1 MNPILRLARYG
12 YPHRGPLIGAVVA
25 MVIYAAASGGLAYL
39 FKPIFDDVLANQTGL
54 GWVVAAI
61 IGFSITKGVGGYF
74 SVYLMTDV
82 GQRLVR
88 DLRSNLFGHIL
99 GQSAGFFARHTTG
112 RLMSRT
118 TNDINQ
124 IQRVVAETLGDLL
137 RESVTLVAYAS
148 VVFYYDARLA
158 LVCMT
163 GAPIVVYPLVR
174 LGQRVRRTS
183 RRSQEELEQLSH
195 ITGEAFTGHRIIKA
209 FSGEL
214 YEQQRFDGA
223 SQRLYRTNM
232 KVTSSLSA
240 LPPLME
246 WLGAFG
252 IVGVLWYGSSEI
264 AAGELTS
271 GEFTSFVAALLL
283 MYGPIK
289 KLSRVNANIQQA
301 IAAAE
306 RVFEM
311 LDTHTEVTDK
321 PDAKPLAPLQKGI
334 VFRDVS
340 FSYTDERGQEVLTQV
355 SFTVRLG
362 QVVAIVGLSGAGKT
376 TLVNLVPRFYD
387 PTAGTILIDGVD
399 TRDVTLVSLREQIG
413 MVTQDTVLFDD
424 TIGNNIAYASPTA
437 TAEMV
442 LAAARAAHAHEFIVT
457 LPDAYDTL
465 IGERGQRLSGG
476 QRQRLAIARALLKN
490 SPILILDEA
499 TSSLDAESELL
510 VQDALA
516 KLMLN
521 RTSFVI
527 AHRLSTVRRADLII
541 VLDNGKV
548 METGRHEELLATKG
562 SLYAKLYSLQLFD
575 RSGVDEAVPFVQDDQ
590 QPQDPALGTDRDS

>member
-1 MNPILRLARYG
+1 MNPVLRLSRYG
-12 YPHRGPLIGAVVA
+12 HRHRGRLGAAVVA
-25 MVIYAAASGGLAYL
+25 MVVYAAASGALAYQ
-39 FKPIFDDVLANQTGL
+39 FKPIFDDVLPNQTGL
-54 GWVVAAI
+54 GWVVSAI
-61 IGFSITKGVGGYF
+61 IGFSILKGIGAYF

-88 DLRSNLFGHIL
+88 DVRSELFGHIL
-99 GQSAGFFARHTTG
+99 GQSTGFFSRRTTG
-112 RLMSRT
+112 GLMSRI
-118 TNDINQ
+118 TNDINR
-124 IQRVVAETLGDLL
+124 IQQVVSETLGDFL
-137 RESVTLVAYAS
+137 RESVTLVAYG
-148 VVFYYDARLA
+148 VLLFYYDPRLA
-158 LVCMT
+158 LVCLT
-163 GAPIVVYPLVR
+163 GAPLVVYPLVR
-174 LGQRVRRTS
+174 LGQRVRRTT
-183 RRSQEELEQLSH
+183 RRSQEELERLSH
-195 ITGEAFTGHRIIKA
+195 ITAEAFSGHRIVKA
-209 FSGEL
+209 FGGEP
-214 YEQQRFDGA
+214 YERQRFDEA
-223 SQRLYRTNM
+223 SERLYRTNM

-252 IVGVLWYGSSEI
+252 IVGVLWYGSREI
-264 AAGELTS
+264 AANQLTS

-301 IAAAE
+301 IAASE

-311 LDTHTEVTDK
+311 LDTHSEAVDR
-321 PDAKPLAPLQKGI
+321 PGAQPLAPLREAIEFK
-334 VFRDVS
+334 DVR
-340 FSYTDERGQEVLTQV
+340 FAYADEDNQEVLDRV
-355 SFTVRLG
+355 SFTVKAG

-387 PTAGTILIDGVD
+387 VTAGTILVDGIDI
-399 TRDVTLVSLREQIG
+399 RNVTLASLRAQIG
-413 MVTQDTVLFDD
+413 IVTQDTVLFDD
-424 TIGNNIAYASPTA
+424 TVGNNIAYASPA
-437 TAEMV
+437 ASPEMIV
-442 LAAARAAHAHEFIVT
+442 AAARAAHAHEFIAS
-457 LPDAYDTL
+457 LPNGYDTL

-490 SPILILDEA
+490 SAILILDEA

-521 RTSFVI
+521 RTAFVV

-541 VLDNGKV
+541 VLDHGRV
-548 METGRHEELLATKG
+548 METGRHEELLAKPD

-575 RSGVDEAVPFVQDDQ
+575 RSGVDELGQTEDEAPARSVIETP
-590 QPQDPALGTDRDS
+590 QP

>member
-1 MNPILRLARYG
+1 MNPVLRLSRYG
-12 YPHRGPLIGAVVA
+12 YPHRGRLGAAVVA
-25 MVIYAAASGGLAYL
+25 MVIYAAASGALAYL
-39 FKPIFDDVLANQTGL
+39 FKPIFDEVLPNQTGF
-54 GWVVAAI
+54 GWVVSAI
-61 IGFSITKGVGGYF
+61 IGFSIVKGIGAYF

-88 DLRSNLFGHIL
+88 DVRSELFGHIL
-99 GQSAGFFARHTTG
+99 GQSTGFFSRRTTG
-112 RLMSRT
+112 GLMSRI
-118 TNDINQ
+118 TNDINR
-124 IQRVVAETLGDLL
+124 IQQVVSETLGDLL
-137 RESVTLVAYAS
+137 RESVTLVAYGTLL
-148 VVFYYDARLA
+148 FYYDPRLA
-158 LVCMT
+158 LVCLT
-163 GAPIVVYPLVR
+163 GAPLVVYPLVR
-174 LGQRVRRTS
+174 LGQRVRRTT
-183 RRSQEELEQLSH
+183 RRSQEELERLSH
-195 ITGEAFTGHRIIKA
+195 ITVEAFSGHRIVKA
-209 FSGEL
+209 FSGEA
-214 YEQQRFDGA
+214 YERQRFDEA
-223 SQRLYRTNM
+223 SERLYRTNM

-252 IVGVLWYGSSEI
+252 IVGVLWYGSREI
-264 AAGELTS
+264 AANQLTS

-283 MYGPIK
+283 MYGPVK

-311 LDTHTEVTDK
+311 LDTHTEAVDQ
-321 PDAKPLAPLQKGI
+321 PGAQPLAPLREVIEFK
-334 VFRDVS
+334 DVS
-340 FSYTDERGQEVLTQV
+340 FAYGDSDDQEVLDRV
-355 SFTVRLG
+355 SFAVKAG

-387 PTAGTILIDGVD
+387 VTAGAIVVDGVD
-399 TRDVTLVSLREQIG
+399 IRSVTLASLRAQIG
-413 MVTQDTVLFDD
+413 IVTQDTVLFDD
-424 TIGNNIAYASPTA
+424 SIGNNIAYASPIA
-437 TAEMV
+437 TPETV
-442 LAAARAAHAHEFIVT
+442 KAAAHAAHAHEFIDA
-457 LPDAYDTL
+457 LPDGYDTV

-490 SPILILDEA
+490 SAILILDEA

-541 VLDNGKV
+541 VLDHGRV
-548 METGRHEELLATKG
+548 VETGCHEELLVKPA

-575 RSGVDEAVPFVQDDQ
+575 RSGVDELHPADDAALAPPVIDTP
-590 QPQDPALGTDRDS
+590 QP